1 MTAKL
6 LVIDYN
12 MSFQK
17 TTKLQNKMYSGNLTL
32 ISRIG
37 SIKKKKY

>member
-17 TTKLQNKMYSGNLTL
+17 TTKLQNNYHKKME
-32 ISRIG
+32 
-37 SIKKKKY
+37 